1 MERVNPVVSR
11 CEAEHLL
18 TGARVSCLVHF
29 NTAQLIHTLMAP
41 FGFSVFDMQTG
52 AAGDRTSDH
61 LIKTV
66 NDHQYVDPL
75 QYLCGPQGGPGPLV
89 EDPCPPLPHTEAH
102 RFDLSLD
109 QQLNLAHVGSVPHGG
124 IQQVRIHWMME
135 LLTAQLQKICM
146 HKPNPAEKDE
156 DCCGSK
162 LWSDEIRMCQRDV
175 GGRPQYN
182 FTKLDQ
188 LIDLL
193 RINGLQPGFELMG
206 SVSNYFTDFKDK
218 SQLIEW
224 RNLVYLIAK
233 RYIDRFGLG
242 TVSQWNFETWNEPNN
257 HDFDNVSVSIQGF
270 LNYYDAC
277 SEGLRAASSL
287 LRFGGP
293 GDSCH
298 SAPRSPY
305 CWAMLQHCYNGTNY
319 FTGETGVRLDY
330 IALHK
335 KGGGYSLPILQQEIQ
350 TVKEIQER
358 FPRYRSL
365 PVYNDEADPL
375 VGWSRPQEWRA
386 DVTYAAMVVKVI
398 NQHQDLLLADP
409 NSTIN
414 YTLLSNDNAFLSYH
428 PHQFTQRTLT
438 ARFQVNN
445 TQPPHVQLIRKPVL
459 TVMGLLA
466 LLGETQVLAQVV
478 DSAGTNSSSTVGVLA
493 SIHKPVTPGG
503 SDSWQAAV
511 LIYNSDDNR
520 TSTSTDDVRI
530 SLKGLAAHKGTFNKT
545 RLENV
550 STSPVHHLIIC
561 SAGLVYV
568 TYYIDNNVTN
578 PYELWRSMGSPDYP
592 TAQQFR
598 RLRSVQDPRVDGPWD
613 VPAGDTLTLK
623 ARLSVPSVLLVH
635 VCARPKA
642 VPDQVNGLRFI
653 GITKG
658 QVLIIWSD
666 HCVDSKCM
674 KTFEVEFSA
683 DQKEFSRINAQ
694 DTIFTSHVYSPVD
707 QEVGGLY
714 RVRAVDYWGRPGSY
728 SLPERYSEER

>member
-1 MERVNPVVSR
+1 MLCSSVRVRVCVFALVLNVGLGAAREVTADVSR
-11 CEAEHLL
+11 PVGQL
-18 TGARVSCLVHF
+18 RHF
-29 NTAQLIHTLMAP
+29 WRSS
-41 FGFSVFDMQTG
+41 GF
-52 AAGDRTSDH
+52 
-61 LIKTV
+61 
-66 NDHQYVDPL
+66 
-75 QYLCGPQGGPGPLV
+75 
-89 EDPCPPLPHTEAH
+89 CPPLPHTEAQN
-102 RFDLSLD
+102 FDLSLD
-109 QQLNLAHVGSVPHGG
+109 QQLNMAHVGSVPHGG

-135 LLTAQLQKICM
+135 LVTAQ
-146 HKPNPAEKDE
+146 
-156 DCCGSK
+156 
-162 LWSDEIRMCQRDV
+162 DV

-193 RINGLQPGFELMG
+193 RINGLRPGFELMG
-206 SVSNYFTDFKDK
+206 SVSNYFTDFEDK
-218 SQLIEW
+218 SQVIEW

-257 HDFDNVSVSIQGF
+257 HDFDNVTVSIQGF

-335 KGGGYSLPILQQEIQ
+335 KGGGSSLPILQQEIQ

-358 FPRYRSL
+358 FPRFRSL

-445 TQPPHVQLIRKPVL
+445 TEPPHVQLIRKPVL

-493 SIHKPVTPGG
+493 SSHEPVTPGG

-530 SLKGLAAHKGTFNKT
+530 SLKGLAAHKG
-545 RLENV
+545 
-550 STSPVHHLIIC
+550 
-561 SAGLVYV
+561 LVYV
-568 TYYIDNNVTN
+568 TFYIDNNVTN

-598 RLRSVQDPRVDGPWD
+598 RLRSVQDPRVDGPRD

-666 HCVDSKCM
+666 HCVDSKCI
-674 KTFEVEFSA
+674 KTFEVEFST

-714 RVRAVDYWGRPGSY
+714 RVRAVDYWARPGSY